1 MRATLIGHIHLAC
14 NARSSVES
22 IMGMRQKL
30 RVLIFRP
37 DAKAYYRVVLLKV
50 TIMCALGS

>member
-22 IMGMRQKL
+22 IMDTRQKL
-30 RVLIFRP
+30 RVLIFGP
-37 DAKAYYRVVLLKV
+37 DAKAYYGVVLY
-50 TIMCALGS
+50 